1 MSMQNCHP
9 LPTGTCLRVCSWR
22 MKEEPRKDGAKAL
35 GTGAFG
41 GWLPSSAFG
50 PIHPQGALFQTTH
63 WSVVLEVEQEDS
75 VRREGALEQLCK
87 TYWAPVYAFIR
98 RSGRGVE
105 DAQDLT
111 QSFFAHLLEHN
122 ALHDLD
128 PRKGKFRSF
137 LLVILRH
144 FLTNDAKRA
153 SAAKRGG
160 GRVPFPL
167 EAGAAEDRFLLQSVS
182 PLSPEQLFDRN
193 WALAVLDQAFGMLRS
208 EFEEQG
214 MSARFERLKVFL
226 WHEGNGEEYAKAGV
240 DLLLTPGAVK
250 MAVHR
255 LRHRYGELLRGEVAR
270 TVESPFE
277 IEAEMRYLLDL
288 LIQ

>member
-1 MSMQNCHP
+1 M
-9 LPTGTCLRVCSWR
+9 
-22 MKEEPRKDGAKAL
+22 
-35 GTGAFG
+35 
-41 GWLPSSAFG
+41 
-50 PIHPQGALFQTTH
+50 
-63 WSVVLEVEQEDS
+63 LEAEQEDS
-75 VRREGALEQLCK
+75 SRQQEALEQLCR
-87 TYWAPVYAFIR
+87 TYWAPVYGFIR

-137 LLVILRH
+137 LLVVLRH

-160 GRVPFPL
+160 GRAPFAL
-167 EAGAAEDRFLLQSVS
+167 EAGVAEDRFLLQTAS

-193 WALAVLDQAFGMLRS
+193 WALAVLDKAFGMLRG
-208 EFEEQG
+208 EFEQQG
-214 MSARFERLKVFL
+214 ANTRFECLKGFL
-226 WHEGNGEEYAKAGV
+226 WNEGHGEEYTKAGV
-240 DLLLTPGAVK
+240 VLGLSPAAVK

-255 LRHRYGELLRGEVAR
+255 LRQRYGELLRQEIAR